1 MLVGKNDEICPSGQN
16 ESPGVAASG
25 DSSIGWLSYTLS
37 VQPLANI
44 VSNYTCSDG

>member
-1 MLVGKNDEICPSGQN
+1 MFVSKNDVNCTVMQN
-16 ESPGVAASG
+16 ESPEVAASG

-44 VSNYTCSDG
+44 VSNYTCSDR